1 MTTKLEAQLVKIQG
15 MEKEL
20 IERLKTLR
28 EEEGLLLLQ
37 LKECTTA
44 RFNSISD
51 LQGDLNREKDTL
63 FIMLQKE

>member
-1 MTTKLEAQLVKIQG
+1 MTTKLEAQLIKIQG

-20 IERLKTLR
+20 IERMKTLR
-28 EEEGLLLLQ
+28 EEEELLLR
-37 LKECTTA
+37 LKERATA
-44 RFNSISD
+44 RFNGISD